1 MPRIWHSVSM
11 KNKNRRELEKYWAE
25 QAAKKAKA
33 AKKKETEPAQTGQT
47 PSIPA
52 GEPAEN
58 K

>member
-1 MPRIWHSVSM
+1 MWHSVSM

-33 AKKKETEPAQTGQT
+33 AKKKEAEPAQTGQT
-47 PSIPA
+47 PSTAA